1 MGVYTTTL
9 VLGYTAKVFFVRSG
23 YVRSGNHY
31 LDYAGY
37 NGSYWSS
44 VARSSSHAY
53 NLNFNSSYVS
63 PSGNYYR
70 YVGQSVRCVAP
81 SA

>member
-44 VARSSSHAY
+44 VASLSSNAY
-53 NLNFNSSYVS
+53 YLYFDSNGIY
-63 PSGNYYR
+63 PSGGSNRYY
-70 YVGQSVRCVAP
+70 GHSVRCVAP